1 MLAKSRVILAFA
13 EDRSLMN
20 SDAVK
25 PASIE
30 NRNVTRAAGVVGVAT
45 LVSRIFGYV
54 RDMVLASFFGAG
66 MAADAFIAAFR
77 IPNLLRR
84 LFGEGSLSIAFVPVF
99 TETMLKGDR
108 EDAFRLAVSSLK
120 LLLLGLSVVTVVG
133 VLSAPLIIHL
143 VAPGFSAFPEKMAL
157 TVWLTRIMFPYVIL
171 IGLVALCMGILNVL
185 GHFAA
190 PAIAPVLLNLAMI
203 AAVFAVARFSD
214 SETVRVVGLAGGV
227 LLGGVLQ
234 LALQLPYLV
243 RYGIR
248 FWTRSGLWH
257 PGMKKVGLLMLPTIF
272 GAAVYQINIL
282 VGTLLASLL
291 PEGSVSYLYYADRL
305 VQFPLGIF
313 AQAAA
318 TAVLPSL
325 SRQAANGDHDGL
337 AHTFGHAMSLVLF
350 ITIPAMV
357 GLVVLRDPLV
367 ALLFKRGAFDVQT
380 TRLTADALLYYA
392 LGLWAFSG
400 VRIVVSTFYA
410 LQDTR
415 TPVVTATISIAVN
428 ILLGMALMG
437 PMRHC
442 GLALATS
449 LASMV
454 NLVLLVV
461 ALRRKLGVIRW
472 RLIFSSCLKTLVA
485 SGLMALGVMVT
496 CRLMIPGGAASG
508 TLSLL
513 TAIVAAV
520 VGGSVVFFAAAWTM
534 KIPEWQK
541 VLGLIKGVQNRS

>member
-1 MLAKSRVILAFA
+1 
-13 EDRSLMN
+13 MN
-20 SDAVK
+20 VNAWEQTNS
-25 PASIE
+25 E
-30 NRNVTRAAGVVGVAT
+30 NRRVTRAAGVVGVAT
-45 LVSRIFGYV
+45 LLSRIFGYI

-99 TETMLKGDR
+99 TETLIRSDR
-108 EDAFRLAVSSLK
+108 DDAMRLAVSSLK
-120 LLLLGLSVVTVVG
+120 LLFVCLTIATVVG
-133 VLSAPLIIHL
+133 VIAAPQIVRLI
-143 VAPGFSAFPEKMAL
+143 APGFSHLPEKMAL
-157 TVWLTRIMFPYVIL
+157 TVMLTRVMFPYVTL

-190 PAIAPVLLNLAMI
+190 PAVAPVLLNLSMI
-203 AAVFAVARFSD
+203 AAVIGVSRFSD
-214 SETVRVVGLAGGV
+214 SESVRVMGLAGGV

-234 LALQLPYLV
+234 LALQVPYLV
-243 RYGIR
+243 SHGVR
-248 FWTRSGLWH
+248 FWKRSGLWH
-257 PGMKKVGLLMLPTIF
+257 PGMKTVGLLILPTIF

-325 SRQAANGDHDGL
+325 SRQAAAGDHAAMGD
-337 AHTFGHAMSLVLF
+337 TFGHAMGLVLF

-357 GLVVLRDPLV
+357 GLIVLRDPIV
-367 ALLFKRGAFDVQT
+367 ALLFKRGAFDARAA
-380 TRLTADALLYYA
+380 RLTSDALLYYA
-392 LGLWAFSG
+392 SGLWAFSA

-410 LQDTR
+410 MQDTR
-415 TPVVTATISIAVN
+415 TPVKTATISIAAN
-428 ILLGMALMG
+428 ILFGITLMG
-437 PMRHC
+437 PMKHS

-454 NLVLLVV
+454 NLSIMVYVL
-461 ALRRKLGVIRW
+461 RKKMGQIRW
-472 RLIFSSCLKTLVA
+472 RPIVSSCLKTVGA
-485 SGLMALGVMVT
+485 SALMALIVVLI
-496 CRLMIPGGAASG
+496 CRSLITGETTPGGLMLLAGIGIAIGSGMAVFSASAW
-508 TLSLL
+508 LL
-513 TAIVAAV
+513 N
-520 VGGSVVFFAAAWTM
+520 
-534 KIPEWQK
+534 IPEWHRMVALMK
-541 VLGLIKGVQNRS
+541 RSLSRS

>member
-1 MLAKSRVILAFA
+1 MNADAKHPVI
-13 EDRSLMN
+13 S
-20 SDAVK
+20 
-25 PASIE
+25 E

-45 LVSRIFGYV
+45 LLSRVFGYL

-66 MAADAFIAAFR
+66 MTADAFIAAFR

-99 TETMLKGDR
+99 TETLLKGGR
-108 EDAFRLAVSSLK
+108 EDGLRLAVSALK
-120 LLLLGLSVVTVVG
+120 LLLVVLSVVSIVG
-133 VLSAPLIIHL
+133 VVAAPAIIQA
-143 VAPGFSAFPEKMAL
+143 VAPGFSDLPEKMGL
-157 TVWLTRIMFPYVIL
+157 TVTLTRVMFPYVVL

-190 PAIAPVLLNLAMI
+190 PAIAPVLLNLSMI
-203 AAVFAVARFSD
+203 GAVFAVSRFSD
-214 SETVRVVGLAGGV
+214 SETVQVMGLAAGV
-227 LLGGVLQ
+227 ILGGVLQ

-243 RYGIR
+243 KHGVR
-248 FWTRSGLWH
+248 FWVRSGLWH
-257 PGMKKVGLLMLPTIF
+257 PAMKKVGMLMLPTIF
-272 GAAVYQINIL
+272 GAAVYQINLL

-291 PEGSVSYLYYADRL
+291 PEGSVFYLYYADRL

-325 SRQAANGDHDGL
+325 SRQAANGDHAGMGD
-337 AHTFGHAMSLVLF
+337 TFGHAMSLVLF

-357 GLVVLRDPLV
+357 GLIVLREPIV
-367 ALLFKRGAFDVQT
+367 ALLFKRGAFDAQT
-380 TRLTADALLYYA
+380 ARLTSNALLYYA
-392 LGLWAFSG
+392 LGLWAFAA

-410 LQDTR
+410 MQDTR
-415 TPVVTATISIAVN
+415 TPVKTATIAIAAN
-428 ILLGMALMG
+428 ILLGTVLMG
-437 PMRHC
+437 PMKHC

-454 NLVLLVV
+454 NLVLLVIV
-461 ALRRKLGVIRW
+461 LRNKLGEIRW

-485 SGLMALGVMVT
+485 SGLMAMGVVMT
-496 CRLMIPGGAASG
+496 SRILIPPETGTGSLRLLAGISAGITGG
-508 TLSLL
+508 
-513 TAIVAAV
+513 IAV
-520 VGGSVVFFAAAWTM
+520 FCAAAWVM

-541 VLGLIKGVQNRS
+541 VMVLIRRSLYRS

>member
-1 MLAKSRVILAFA
+1 MPSTQQQGH
-13 EDRSLMN
+13 MN
-20 SDAVK
+20 SNAGRQPK
-25 PASIE
+25 SE
-30 NRNVTRAAGVVGVAT
+30 NRKVTRAAGVVGAAT
-45 LVSRIFGYV
+45 LLSRIFGYI

-99 TETMLKGDR
+99 TEAMANGDR
-108 EDAFRLAVSSLK
+108 DDGLRLAVSALK
-120 LLLLGLSVVTVVG
+120 LLLICLSVVAVIG
-133 VLSAPLIIHL
+133 VLVAPAIIQL
-143 VAPGFSAFPEKMAL
+143 VAPGFAQSPEKMAL
-157 TVWLTRIMFPYVIL
+157 TVTLTRVMFPYVIL
-171 IGLVALCMGILNVL
+171 IGLVALCMGILNVM

-203 AAVFAVARFSD
+203 AAVYAVSRFSD
-214 SETVRVVGLAGGV
+214 SQTVRVIGLAGGV

-234 LALQLPYLV
+234 LALQIPFLV
-243 RYGIR
+243 KHGVR
-248 FWTRSGLWH
+248 FWKPSGLWH
-257 PGMKKVGLLMLPTIF
+257 PAMKKVGMLMLPTIF

-325 SRQAANGDHDGL
+325 SRQAVDGDHIGMGE
-337 AHTFGHAMSLVLF
+337 TFSHAMSLVLF

-357 GLVVLRDPLV
+357 GLIVLRDPIV
-367 ALLFKRGAFDVQT
+367 ALLFKRGAFDAQT
-380 TRLTADALLYYA
+380 TRLTSDALLYYA
-392 LGLWAFSG
+392 LGLWAFSA

-410 LQDTR
+410 MQDTR
-415 TPVVTATISIAVN
+415 TPVKCATISIAAN
-428 ILLGMALMG
+428 ILFGLALMG
-437 PMRHC
+437 PMKHC

-461 ALRRKLGVIRW
+461 VLRKKLGMIRW
-472 RLIFSSCLKTLVA
+472 RRIVSSCLKTLVA
-485 SGLMALGVMVT
+485 SGIMALGVVMT
-496 CRLMIPGGAASG
+496 CRLLMPPETGSG
-508 TLSLL
+508 WLRLL
-513 TAIVAAV
+513 TGISAGII
-520 VGGSVVFFAAAWTM
+520 GGSLIFFAAAWMM

-541 VLGLIKGVQNRS
+541 VMGLMKRGMNRS